1 MFIKSI
7 RWRLQ
12 IWLAFLLICT
22 LSGFA
27 FATYEAHRIKQYQ
40 QVDDELGRRVEGL
53 ALLVRG
59 RLFFPGGRPPFDER
73 SRPPGRP
80 DDFPRPEPPATES
93 SRESLPSPP
102 DDHRQFGTA
111 AGDNTNAPA
120 GSLPEGFRFRPPPN
134 FERLRQ
140 MDEQLGIYF
149 TIWDRDGTR
158 MDGST
163 NAPTDL
169 TLPTQEQPPDSGP
182 HFRTR
187 GVYREGFDFN
197 REGRCVLVGR
207 SIATE
212 LSAMRSF
219 ALMLAGAGAAV
230 LVFGLG
236 GGWWIATRAIRPVE
250 VISAAASRIS
260 AGHLSER
267 INVEDTDG
275 ELGRLAGVLNST
287 FARLEGAFA
296 QQKQFT
302 ADAAHELRTP
312 IAVLVS
318 EAQTTLARQR
328 TTEEYRA
335 TVEACLDTAQQMRRL
350 TESLLELARFDAGQ
364 ARIQHQ
370 PFDLAESVHACVE
383 LIRPLADKR
392 SIQINCDLAPAE
404 VSGDPTRLSQVVTNL
419 LTNAIHYNKA
429 QGEVRVRTRVDSGGV
444 TLTVADTG
452 PGIAPEDSPHIFE
465 RFYRADKS
473 RTRSNDRTGLGLA
486 ICKSIVDAHGGSIEV
501 SSAPGAGT
509 TVTVRLPK

>member
-12 IWLAFLLICT
+12 IWLAFLLIFT

-27 FATYEAHRIKQYQ
+27 LATFEAHRIKQYQ
-40 QVDDELGRRVEGL
+40 QVDDQLGRRVEFM
-53 ALLVRG
+53 AHVVRKG
-59 RLFFPGGRPPFDER
+59 FFPG
-73 SRPPGRP
+73 SRPPGRI
-80 DDFPRPEPPATES
+80 DDFARLNPPGPVPT
-93 SRESLPSPP
+93 RDGPPPPP
-102 DDHRQFGTA
+102 DDHRQLGSA
-111 AGDNTNAPA
+111 AGDNPTPPA
-120 GSLPEGFRFRPPPN
+120 GSRPDGLEIRPPPN
-134 FERLRQ
+134 FEQLRQ
-140 MDEQLGIYF
+140 QEEERGIYF
-149 TIWDRDGTR
+149 TIWNRDGSR

-169 TLPTQEQPPDSGP
+169 VRPNQEHPPDSGP

-187 GVYREGFDFN
+187 GVYREGYDYN

-212 LSAMRSF
+212 LTAMRSF
-219 ALMLAGAGAAV
+219 AFILAGAGAAV

-267 INVEDTDG
+267 INVGDTDD

-328 TTEEYRA
+328 TAEEYRA

-370 PFDLAESVHACVE
+370 PFDLAESVRACVE
-383 LIRPLADKR
+383 LIHPLADKR
-392 SIQINCDLAPAE
+392 GIQILCDLASAG
-404 VSGDPTRLSQVVTNL
+404 VSGDATRLSQVVTNL

-429 QGEVRVRTRVDSGGV
+429 QGEIRVQTRVDKSRV

-452 PGIAPEDSPHIFE
+452 PGIAPEDAPHIFE

-473 RTRSNDRTGLGLA
+473 RSRSSDRTGLGLA
-486 ICKSIVDAHGGSIEV
+486 ICKAVVEAHGGSIELT
-501 SSAPGAGT
+501 SQPGAGAT
-509 TVTVRLPK
+509 FTVRLPTASLQ